1 MSSHRV
7 SAYCKTSNME
17 KIFTT
22 LETGRELEPECVLQ
36 YFWDRFWGRQVS
48 ESSQLFTIFSP
59 CLATVPEMFVL
70 IDSVQ
75 FTFFWFLSGKI
86 GTVWYFPLYA
96 SRVLTPIG

>member
-22 LETGRELEPECVLQ
+22 LGTGRELEPECVLQ

-75 FTFFWFLSGKI
+75 FTFI
-86 GTVWYFPLYA
+86 GF
-96 SRVLTPIG
+96 